1 MSNDGEYQP
10 SPRTQVRDQVEL
22 YERTSGTEGN
32 TMRGRPVVILTCLG
46 ARTGAVRKVPLMRV
60 EHDGEYALVAS
71 MGGAP
76 EHPVWYHNLRAH
88 PLVQLQDGAEVR
100 EMTAHEASGDER
112 TLWWDR
118 AVAAWPDYAAYQEK
132 TSRRIPVFV
141 LSPTST
147 D

>member
-32 TMRGRPVVILTCLG
+32 TLRGRPVVILTCLG

-100 EMTAHEASGDER
+100 EMTAHEAS
-112 TLWWDR
+112 
-118 AVAAWPDYAAYQEK
+118 
-132 TSRRIPVFV
+132 
-141 LSPTST
+141 
-147 D
+147 